1 MLENLTDNSPI
12 NTNKARNST
21 SAKIIKLIYCATMDK
36 KHLTIILAITA
47 FAAGALIYSFII
59 KPAINTNTNNNI
71 NKTNTTNTMSTQE
84 LKIEI
89 LKEGSGE
96 EAKTGNTVTVNY
108 TGMLTNGT
116 KFDSSVDPAFGHVEP
131 FPFTLGENRVIQG
144 WELGVK
150 GMKVGEKRKLTIP
163 AELGYGDRAI
173 GNMIPANS
181 TLIFE
186 VELLK
191 IN

>member
-1 MLENLTDNSPI
+1 
-12 NTNKARNST
+12 
-21 SAKIIKLIYCATMDK
+21 MDK